1 MPTRNPQVEAAA
13 KARSKSKRATF
24 ELLKSKP
31 KAEREVTFVMNT
43 SEGQNEVSL
52 LFRAI
57 GSVEYDRLLTKNP
70 PTTEQRAEGAT
81 YNINTFAPALLAAVC
96 YDPEMSTSEWSEIWN
111 SPDWNRGEIMQ
122 FFMSAVEL
130 CNQGLEIPFT
140 VSD

>member
-1 MPTRNPQVEAAA
+1 MPTKAEGVTARQRQSSAA
-13 KARSKSKRATF
+13 KRATF

-31 KAEREVTFVMNT
+31 RAEKEVTFVMNT
-43 SEGQNEVSL
+43 SEGHNEVSL

-70 PTTEQRAEGAT
+70 PTTEQRSEGAT
-81 YNINTFAPALLAAVC
+81 YNINTFAPSLLAAVC
-96 YDPEMSTSEWSEIWN
+96 FEPEMSSSEWSEIWN

-140 VSD
+140 VSG